1 MIHPSYQELIATINE
16 GQDLDEAPVVSSRYS
31 LVLATSKRARQI
43 IGGAE
48 PLVKVKKG
56 MKPLSIA
63 VEEMYKGEVTILPE
77 SEVDQFCHNPS
88 FPVPSEVF
96 FRKYIYPYGF
106 IIIHSESLVKSF
118 FLYYNENTRIS
129 NKGDIF
135 YGF

>member
-48 PLVKVKKG
+48 PLMICLARLLVKVKKG

-77 SEVDQFCHNPS
+77 SEVEAEEETKEE
-88 FPVPSEVF
+88 PVIE
-96 FRKYIYPYGF
+96 
-106 IIIHSESLVKSF
+106 
-118 FLYYNENTRIS
+118 
-129 NKGDIF
+129 
-135 YGF
+135 

>member
-56 MKPLSIA
+56 MKPL
-63 VEEMYKGEVTILPE
+63 Y
-77 SEVDQFCHNPS
+77 
-88 FPVPSEVF
+88 FPWM
-96 FRKYIYPYGF
+96 R
-106 IIIHSESLVKSF
+106 
-118 FLYYNENTRIS
+118 
-129 NKGDIF
+129 
-135 YGF
+135 

>member
-63 VEEMYKGEVTILPE
+63 VEEMYKERLQ
-77 SEVDQFCHNPS
+77 SFRNPKLK
-88 FPVPSEVF
+88 
-96 FRKYIYPYGF
+96 RKRKQKR
-106 IIIHSESLVKSF
+106 SQ
-118 FLYYNENTRIS
+118 
-129 NKGDIF
+129 
-135 YGF
+135 